1 MLLSTI
7 FKWIAGIGEAILG
20 IPFFGGLY
28 IIANGWT
35 PLFVMF
41 VIHLITLFFSL
52 KDQKKIRGSILGIIT
67 SLVGWIPVLGMI
79 LHLITAIILILD
91 AYINVKERSS
101 K

>member
-7 FKWIAGIGEAILG
+7 FKWISGIGEAILG
-20 IPFFGGLY
+20 IPFLGGLY

-41 VIHLITLFFSL
+41 VVHLITLFFSL
-52 KDQKKIRGSILGIIT
+52 KDRKKVSGSILGIFT
-67 SLVGWIPVLGMI
+67 SLIGWIPVLGMI
-79 LHLITAIILILD
+79 MHLITATFLILD
-91 AYINVKERSS
+91 AYVNVKERSS